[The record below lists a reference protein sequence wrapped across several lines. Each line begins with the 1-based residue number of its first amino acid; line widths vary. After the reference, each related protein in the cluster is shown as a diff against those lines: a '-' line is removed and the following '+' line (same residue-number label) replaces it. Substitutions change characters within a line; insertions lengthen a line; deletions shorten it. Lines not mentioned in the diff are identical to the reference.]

1 MQTLNV
7 TKDNEAQVLKALGDC
22 SLFRALKPEQLGQL
36 LKAAE
41 LVAYEPN
48 ETIVRQGEPSDSFLV
63 LSDGV
68 AVVTADR
75 GEGEVQ
81 LGEIPLPSSLGE
93 VSLLLREPRT
103 ATVTARGN
111 VQALKFSAKAFEAM
125 FKKIPEFGTALAEGL
140 AFRLQRL
147 SDRIEIPG
155 AVGPQPPAADVLNML
170 PMELIQRHRILP
182 LRVDDNVLSLGFID
196 APTTQV
202 ITAVRGLLPS
212 LEVRP
217 LRVEARFFDDVLNRH
232 GGLKGWGDAKKKAEA
247 AAAPVAPAR
256 LQKLL
261 ERVVAEGASDLHLSA
276 GHKPHWRIDGEMK
289 PMQDMPVLGADEVLE
304 LLGPV
309 MEERHRKQFGEE
321 NDSDF
326 AYALP
331 GSARFR
337 VNIFRDRHGVSAVM
351 RQIPSKILTFEQ
363 LALPPIVKSF
373 CDIPKGLVLVTG
385 PTGSGKSTTLAAM
398 IDYINRNKK
407 AHIVTLEDPIE
418 FVHQSQ
424 GCLINQREVGGHTR
438 SFARALKAALRED
451 PNIVLV
457 GEMRDLETIA
467 LALET
472 ANTGHL
478 VFATLHT
485 NNAISAVDRIIDQF
499 PAGQQEQI
507 RSVLSDVLRGV
518 VAQTLLRKKGGGRM
532 AALEILSVSPA
543 VANLIREGKTVQ
555 LTGVMQINKGIGMQL
570 LNDELTH
577 LIETGK
583 VDMDEA
589 MAAAVDKEDLSR
601 RFRTG
606 ITLNQASMADETFR
620 VVSVAP
626 SSPGAQAGVAR
637 GDQVIELDG
646 KPSKE
651 FTLDEMRKAIRLDGK
666 RQVTVNRDGKR
677 LKLVMELSGGRES
690 LMAPMAG
697 AGAAAGG
704 GAKPAP
710 RRPA

>member
-1 MQTLNV
+1 MQTLPV
-7 TKDNEAQVLKALGDC
+7 TKENEAKVLKALADC

-36 LKAAE
+36 AKAAE

-48 ETIVRQGEPSDSFLV
+48 ENLVKQGEPSDSFLV
-63 LSDGV
+63 LIDGM

-75 GEGEVQ
+75 GDGEVQ
-81 LGEIPLPSSLGE
+81 LGQIPLPSSLGE

-103 ATVTARGN
+103 ATVTARNN
-111 VQALKFSAKAFEAM
+111 VQALKFSAKVFEAM

-147 SDRIEIPG
+147 TDRIEIPG
-155 AVGPQPPAADVLNML
+155 AVQPQPPSAEVLSML

-182 LRVDDNVLSLGFID
+182 LRVDGNVLTLGLVD
-196 APTTQV
+196 PPTTQV
-202 ITAVRGLLPS
+202 ITAVQGLLPS

-217 LRVEARFFDDVLNRH
+217 VRIETEFFNDVLSRH
-232 GGLKGWGDAKKKAEA
+232 GGVKGWEESKKKAVA
-247 AAAPVAPAR
+247 QAVAAPAAPAR

-276 GHKPHWRIDGEMK
+276 GHKPHWRVDGDMK
-289 PMQDMPVLGADEVLE
+289 AMDDMPVLGADEVRE
-304 LLGPV
+304 LLEPV
-309 MEERHRKQFGEE
+309 MEERHRKQFTEE

-351 RQIPSKILTFEQ
+351 RQIPSKILSFEH
-363 LALPPIVKSF
+363 LALPPIVKGF
-373 CDIPKGLVLVTG
+373 CDIPKGLVLITG

-418 FVHQSQ
+418 FVHASQ
-424 GCLINQREVGGHTR
+424 GCLINQREVGGHTK

-451 PNIVLV
+451 PDIVLV

-485 NNAISAVDRIIDQF
+485 NNAVSAVDRIIDQF

-518 VAQTLLRKKGGGRM
+518 VAQTLLRKKGGGRL
-532 AALEILSVSPA
+532 AALEILAISPA

-555 LTGVMQINKGIGMQL
+555 LPGVMQINKGMGMQL
-570 LNDELTH
+570 LNDELTQ

-583 VDMDEA
+583 VDMEEA

-606 ITLNQASMADETFR
+606 ITLGQASLADETFR
-620 VVSVAP
+620 VLSVVP
-626 SSPGAQAGVAR
+626 SSPGATAGFAR

-651 FTLDEMRKAIRLDGK
+651 FTLDDMRKAIRLDGK

-677 LKLVMELSGGRES
+677 VKLVMELSGGRES
-690 LMAPMAG
+690 LMAPVAG
-697 AGAAAGG
+697 AGAKTA
-704 GAKPAP
+704 PP